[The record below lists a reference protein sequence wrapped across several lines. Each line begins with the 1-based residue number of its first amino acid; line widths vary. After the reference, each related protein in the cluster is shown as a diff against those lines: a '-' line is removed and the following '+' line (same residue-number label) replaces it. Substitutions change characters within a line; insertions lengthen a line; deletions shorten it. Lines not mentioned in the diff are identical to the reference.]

1 MATHSSVLALRI
13 PWTEESGRLQ
23 SMGSQRVRHD
33 WGTKPPG
40 KKYSEWEFVRCSL
53 VIPTLCP
60 EEEGVLQGRGLHRTP
75 MTSVSRSLS
84 PGGPPSPPTPRP
96 LLRSATKGSIVWA
109 SLCLRGSRGLS
120 RCQSVCVCVWGHV
133 HSCRNVCLCVY
144 ILVYANIRLP
154 RWLSGKEPACQW
166 RRLRFNPW
174 VRKVPW
180 RKEWLPLQ
188 YSCLED
194 PMDGGAWRAI
204 VHSVTK
210 SQTRLSN

>member
-1 MATHSSVLALRI
+1 MS
-13 PWTEESGRLQ
+13 
-23 SMGSQRVRHD
+23 
-33 WGTKPPG
+33 WGG
-40 KKYSEWEFVRCSL
+40 GC
-53 VIPTLCP
+53 
-60 EEEGVLQGRGLHRTP
+60 
-75 MTSVSRSLS
+75 S
-84 PGGPPSPPTPRP
+84 PGQGDAQNSDDLCVPEPQPRRGWVREPTPGPPSPPTPRP

-166 RRLRFNPW
+166 RRLRFDPW
-174 VRKVPW
+174 VRKIPW

-204 VHSVTK
+204 VHSITK
-210 SQTRLSN
+210 SRTRLSN